1 MTKQRIC
8 AAVAVVL
15 SFGVASCNQNKT
27 EPAPI
32 RPVLTMALSR
42 DPATAGGI
50 VGSVQP
56 QVKTDL
62 SFRTVGRLIARP
74 SNVGD
79 TVGRGDV
86 VAAIDSVRLEMA
98 IRAAAADVAS
108 SQAELTN
115 KAAAENRQ
123 RTLVASSAATQSTL
137 ETAEQAKAAAQASLA
152 RAQANMAKAREQ
164 LGYAQLRAEF
174 DGVVTAVGAEV
185 GQTVSPGQIVVTIAR
200 PDIREAVIDV
210 SEEIASSLQTGAPL
224 GASLQLD
231 PSIRAEGK
239 IREIAPQADPLTRM
253 RRVRITLLD
262 PPEAFRLGSTVETR
276 IAEGGSTLRAPNSAI
291 LAKDGKTFVW
301 VVDPDSEA
309 ATPREVVGVA
319 DAHGFRIVSG
329 VDAGARIVTAGVNT
343 LVEGQKVRID
353 KDDRP

>member
-15 SFGVASCNQNKT
+15 SFGVASCNQNET
-27 EPAPI
+27 EPPPI
-32 RPVLTMALSR
+32 RPVLTMALSH
-42 DPATAGGI
+42 DPATTGAI

-56 QVKTDL
+56 QIKTDL

-86 VAAIDSVRLEMA
+86 VAAIDSLRLELA
-98 IRAAAADVAS
+98 LRAAAADVAS

-115 KAAAENRQ
+115 KTAAENRQ
-123 RTLVASSAATQSTL
+123 RALVASSAATQSTL
-137 ETAEQAKAAAQASLA
+137 ETAEQARAAAQASLV
-152 RAQANMAKAREQ
+152 RAQANMVKAREQ

-185 GQTVSPGQIVVTIAR
+185 GQTVPPGLVVVTIAR
-200 PDIREAVIDV
+200 SDTREAVIDV
-210 SEEIASSLQTGAPL
+210 SEEIASGLQTRMPL
-224 GASLQLD
+224 GVSLQLD

-239 IREIAPQADPLTRM
+239 IREIAPQSDPLTRM

-276 IAEGGSTLRAPNSAI
+276 IADGGSTLWAPNSAI

-301 VVDPDSEA
+301 VVNPDSQ
-309 ATPREVVGVA
+309 TVTSREVVGVGDA
-319 DAHGFRIVSG
+319 DGFRIVSG
-329 VDAGARIVTAGVNT
+329 IDAGARIVTAGVNM

-353 KDDRP
+353 RDDRR